1 MLVHFILVNPARGE
15 NVGFTARALKT
26 MGFNSLR
33 IVGEPLQNTKAARK
47 TGYGAHDILDSAL
60 NYTSLDQALS
70 DIDLSIATTSKVRIK
85 RYDCHAPHQ
94 IGEILH
100 SKIDIMEQIGLV
112 FGSEE
117 NGLSTTELDQCD
129 LISTIPLTNG
139 YPSLNLAQSALIYAW
154 VLRNLAGGK
163 HQISNDKSQIA
174 SNEEPVPSIKEP
186 EPSTKNQVPG
196 TSAPEPEPRSH
207 PSPRP
212 ANPSLQGLIKEETKQ
227 LLNQLGVLDK
237 PLLAQRIMDR
247 VMLLNSDDS
256 ELLMTI
262 LTKIKRDRSD

>member
-1 MLVHFILVNPARGE
+1 VRATVCRGGAGSAR
-15 NVGFTARALKT
+15 TTRCHRA
-26 MGFNSLR
+26 F
-33 IVGEPLQNTKAARK
+33 P
-47 TGYGAHDILDSAL
+47 
-60 NYTSLDQALS
+60 
-70 DIDLSIATTSKVRIK
+70 
-85 RYDCHAPHQ
+85 
-94 IGEILH
+94 
-100 SKIDIMEQIGLV
+100 
-112 FGSEE
+112 
-117 NGLSTTELDQCD
+117 
-129 LISTIPLTNG
+129 
-139 YPSLNLAQSALIYAW
+139 
-154 VLRNLAGGK
+154 
-163 HQISNDKSQIA
+163 
-174 SNEEPVPSIKEP
+174 KEP

-196 TSAPEPEPRSH
+196 TSAQEPEPRSN